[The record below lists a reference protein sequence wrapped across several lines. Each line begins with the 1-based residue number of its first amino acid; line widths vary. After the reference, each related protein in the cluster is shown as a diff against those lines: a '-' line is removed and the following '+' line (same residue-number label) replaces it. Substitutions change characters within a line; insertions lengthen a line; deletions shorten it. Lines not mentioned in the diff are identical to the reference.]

1 MKLTNHHIKNKIE
14 VLTLKGNSHIEK
26 NIHIVPDMFIHIST
40 KTRIQQ
46 EFILLKRDIINDLSI
61 GKYISK
67 TPQFYPIKNHLAV
80 SILRYLRTL
89 LSVLNV

>member
-1 MKLTNHHIKNKIE
+1 MKEIQT
-14 VLTLKGNSHIEK
+14 KGNKQIQK
-26 NIHIVPDMFIHIST
+26 DIHLVSCLIDLRT